1 MHQYIQNY
9 QDWNDVRNHSDHL
22 KAVCLLIQQ
31 LLLPFLRLHRHVLK
45 ILRRQ
50 CKHIAATTIDVL
62 ECRGLRFLK
71 VIGFGRK
78 DGDDLLQTRAVCLQL
93 LTFFLQGGRCLF
105 QLIQK

>member
-9 QDWNDVRNHSDHL
+9 QDWNDVCNHSDHL

-31 LLLPFLRLHRHVLK
+31 LLLSFLRLHRHVLK

-78 DGDDLLQTRAVCLQL
+78 DGGDLLSDESRMFAA